1 MTVAYFDASA
11 LVKLVIE
18 EPGSDDAA
26 RLWDGA
32 DALFASRVA
41 HPEVRAAL
49 AAARRA
55 RRLDEAGARAAVAA
69 WDELAPAL
77 RRVELTAEVE
87 TLAGEL
93 ADEHGLSGLDAVHL
107 ASALVVGAAA
117 PVVLATWDQRLARAA
132 TQVGLATLGA

>member
-1 MTVAYFDASA
+1 MTIAYFDASA
-11 LVKLVIE
+11 LVKLVVE
-18 EPGSDDAA
+18 EPGSSEAA

-55 RRLDEAGARAAVAA
+55 RRLDEAGARAATEA
-69 WDELAPAL
+69 WEELAPAL

-87 TLAGEL
+87 ALAGDL
-93 ADEHGLSGLDAVHL
+93 ADEHGLSGFDAVHL

-132 TQVGLATLGA
+132 KEQGLATLLA